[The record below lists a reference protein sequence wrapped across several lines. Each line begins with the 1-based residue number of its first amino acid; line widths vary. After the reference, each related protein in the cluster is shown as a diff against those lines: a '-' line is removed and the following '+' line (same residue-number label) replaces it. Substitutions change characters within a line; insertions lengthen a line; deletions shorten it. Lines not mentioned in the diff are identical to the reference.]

1 MKNLLRIKFKAHCSQ
16 AGLALPSHIT
26 SPLKP
31 RAMPACAPKRR
42 GAGKGKKMMV
52 SAAQLLGAK
61 RKPQKRPIGRAF
73 QRLSARIAF
82 KWKSLNG

>member
-1 MKNLLRIKFKAHCSQ
+1 
-16 AGLALPSHIT
+16 
-26 SPLKP
+26 
-31 RAMPACAPKRR
+31 MPACAPKRR